1 MPKMD
6 PKRGEYIARSF
17 VCPAGILEDC
27 EESFVLRTRAKTGWK
42 ANRSRLIQALMNI
55 AGSSAGKFD
64 PRCVV
69 DQNSFEKALRQAI
82 NASSAYAP
90 RKHRG

>member
-27 EESFVLRTRAKTGWK
+27 EESFVLRTRA
-42 ANRSRLIQALMNI
+42 N
-55 AGSSAGKFD
+55 AGKFD

-69 DQNSFEKALRQAI
+69 DQSSFEKALRQAI
-82 NASSAYAP
+82 KASLAQTP
-90 RKHRG
+90 RNRRG